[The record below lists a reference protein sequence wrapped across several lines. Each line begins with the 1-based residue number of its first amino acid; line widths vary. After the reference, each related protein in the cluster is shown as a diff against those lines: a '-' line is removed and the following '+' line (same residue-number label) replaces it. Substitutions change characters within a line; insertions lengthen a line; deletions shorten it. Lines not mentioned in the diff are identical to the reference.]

1 MVMEKKKRRKI
12 KKRWYFLTL
21 ILIASVVGYFSL
33 FYDDGSVSSFIDT
46 EGEQEFMEAYNE
58 AMSYLP
64 EPAEEV
70 LLTTSFGQVKL
81 YKFQASETEG
91 TPLLL
96 LPGKSASTPMWEA
109 NLQDLIQERPVY
121 TIDLIGE
128 PGLSV
133 ETTRIKTIQDQATW
147 LKEVVSSLDEAEIHL
162 LGLSFGGWSAVNL
175 LVQEEVP
182 QVKSL
187 ILVEPVYVFD
197 TIPLKMVLASIPAS
211 VPFIPQSIRDRMLSY
226 ISGGADTED
235 EPISRLIE
243 TGMRTFKSKLP
254 MPQKISKE
262 ELESLTVPTLA
273 ILGGKSTMHNPDKAF
288 AAAEANLTHPQSEA
302 VLFDQ
307 ASHAINGEYPEELA
321 ARIQMFLTRLEP

>member
-1 MVMEKKKRRKI
+1 MVTEKKKRRKI
-12 KKRWYFLTL
+12 TKGWYFLIF
-21 ILIASVVGYFSL
+21 ILIAGVVGYFSL
-33 FYDDGSVSSFIDT
+33 FYDDGSLSSFKDK
-46 EGEQEFMEAYNE
+46 EGEREFIEAYNE

-64 EPAEEV
+64 EPAEEA
-70 LLTTSFGQVKL
+70 LITTSFGQAKL
-81 YKFQASETEG
+81 YKFQASETERA
-91 TPLLL
+91 PLLL

-133 ETTRIKTIQDQATW
+133 EKARIQTIQDQATW
-147 LKEVVSSLDEAEIHL
+147 LKEVITSLDEAEIHL
-162 LGLSFGGWSAVNL
+162 LGLSFGGWSAANL
-175 LVQEEVP
+175 LVQEEVT

-197 TIPLKMVLASIPAS
+197 TIPLKMVLASIPAT
-211 VPFIPQSIRDRMLSY
+211 VPFIPKSTRDQMLSY
-226 ISGGADTED
+226 ISGGADIDD
-235 EPISRLIE
+235 EPIARLIE

-262 ELESLTVPTLA
+262 ELVSLTVPTLA
-273 ILGGKSTMHNPDKAF
+273 ILGGKSTMHNPDKAI

-302 VLFDQ
+302 VLFKQ
-307 ASHAINGEYPEELA
+307 ASHAINGEYPKELVEC
-321 ARIQMFLTRLEP
+321 IQMFLTGLEP

>member
-1 MVMEKKKRRKI
+1 MVMEKRQRRKI
-12 KKRWYFLTL
+12 KKRWYFLTF
-21 ILIASVVGYFSL
+21 ILLVGVVGCFSL
-33 FYDDGSVSSFIDT
+33 FYDDGSVSSFIDK
-46 EGEQEFMEAYNE
+46 EGELEFMEAYNE

-64 EPAEEV
+64 EPAEEA

-81 YKFQASETEG
+81 YKFQASETERA
-91 TPLLL
+91 PLLL

-133 ETTRIKTIQDQATW
+133 ENARIQTIQDQATW
-147 LKEVVSSLDEAEIHL
+147 LKEVVTSLDEAEIHL
-162 LGLSFGGWSAVNL
+162 LGLSFGGWSAANL

-197 TIPLKMVLASIPAS
+197 TLPLKTVLDSIPAS
-211 VPFIPQSIRDRMLSY
+211 VPFIPKSIRDRMLSH
-226 ISGGADTED
+226 ISGGADIED
-235 EPISRLIE
+235 EPIAWLIE
-243 TGMRTFKSKLP
+243 AGMRNFKSKLP

-273 ILGGKSTMHNPDKAF
+273 ILGGESIMHNPDKAF
-288 AAAEANLTHPQSEA
+288 AAAEESLTYPQSEA

-321 ARIQMFLTRLEP
+321 ERIQMFLTILEP